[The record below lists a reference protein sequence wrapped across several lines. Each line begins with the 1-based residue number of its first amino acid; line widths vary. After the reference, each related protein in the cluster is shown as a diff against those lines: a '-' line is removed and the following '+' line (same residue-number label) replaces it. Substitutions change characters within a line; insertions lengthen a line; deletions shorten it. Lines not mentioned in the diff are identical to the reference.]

1 MVNKY
6 YQKNK
11 KSFGKKHVKYIKIS
25 LKNKNTKGEKKA
37 RERYH
42 NFTEEEKERH
52 QYYQECK
59 KKLPEYRRNYY
70 LTHKK

>member
-25 LKNKNTKGEKKA
+25 LKNKNTKGEQKP
-37 RERYH
+37 
-42 NFTEEEKERH
+42 EKDIKILL
-52 QYYQECK
+52 K
-59 KKLPEYRRNYY
+59 KK
-70 LTHKK
+70 KKGISIIKNVRTSYPSIE